1 MAFPGDVDGIDE
13 FCIRLR
19 IWEESLAGTVAQSAH
34 S

>member
-13 FCIRLR
+13 FCLRLR
-19 IWEESLAGTVAQSAH
+19 LWEEGLAGTVAQSAH